1 MSSNYLDNF
10 GERRFIGETLQIFK
24 KPNRMGTREWAETN
38 RILTSEVSSRP
49 GKMDCMQ
56 TPWMLYLME
65 CLDDPNK
72 NIIVGK
78 KSAQIAWTETINSFI
93 GRTVDL
99 DPRNI
104 MISFP
109 RAAGCQLFWKEKL
122 LPFIKSTPAIYNKVT
137 KYTKLSRVS
146 HKFIPFG
153 GGFIKLANMG
163 SADEGKSSVIA
174 ILIYEEP
181 DGIKGDVN
189 KQGDGL
195 AITRERK
202 KSYEGDWKIIYAGT
216 PTDKDFSQVDMA
228 YEQSNKMVYMVP
240 CHICG
245 ESHSLNFLQLRQDS
259 WADLRIDETYGPFN
273 PYSAYYLCPH
283 CNNPWTFE
291 EKNANVLEAINYN
304 NLGWVVTNP
313 EVTDIYGFAFNELLS
328 SFSNSNFV
336 ELSKLWL
343 KAKKAYEEG
352 KEGLMKSFVNNQ
364 TGEAYAPL
372 HSGYNVEDL
381 RKQRLHYSE
390 GIVPAGAFLLTAG
403 IDVQVGGESKR
414 SRFAICVR
422 AWGRNGNSWLVHWT
436 EIIGNANDYDDN
448 IWERLTD
455 YLTQE
460 WPHASGAGR
469 YLKIE
474 IAAIDS
480 GAVTENVYHYVKDMT
495 DSIDGQRP
503 KFYGQFGS
511 AFYATKGT
519 SQNRSPTGGD
529 RYEIYNDPTLMEATT
544 DAQARKSLAERWGIT
559 LYMVGTYKSHEELS
573 RRINLTGNRDR
584 WYFNETSYG
593 KYEEGLLSYRKTYGS
608 AEAFGV
614 WKLIPGRAG
623 EVDSCER
630 LNLYCSHAVGIHLLT
645 NRDWTSL
652 EYRLLQTSKT
662 DQLN

>member
-1 MSSNYLDNF
+1 MEDKFLENF
-10 GERRFIGETLQIFK
+10 GERRFLGECLQIFK
-24 KPNRMGTREWAETN
+24 KPSRISTREWAEEN

-49 GKMDCMQ
+49 GKMNCME

-65 CLDDPNK
+65 CLDNPDINV
-72 NIIVGK
+72 IVGK
-78 KSAQIAWTETINSFI
+78 KSAQIGWTETINSYV

-109 RAAGCQLFWKEKL
+109 RAAGCQLYWKEKL
-122 LPFIKSTPAIYNKVT
+122 LPFIKSTPAIHKKIT
-137 KYTKLSRVS
+137 KYTKLSRIS
-146 HKFIPFG
+146 HKFIPFS

-195 AITRERK
+195 AITKERK
-202 KSYEGDWKIIYAGT
+202 KSFQGDWKIIYAGT

-240 CHICG
+240 CHVCG
-245 ESHSLNFLQLRQDS
+245 KSHELNFNYLKQDV
-259 WADLRIDETYGPFN
+259 WPDLRIDDTYGQFN

-283 CNNPWTFE
+283 CNSSWTFE
-291 EKNANVLEAINYN
+291 QKNKNVLEAINYN
-304 NLGWVVTNP
+304 NKGWVVTNP
-313 EVTDIYGFAFNELLS
+313 EISDTYGFAFTELLS
-328 SFSNSNFV
+328 SFENSNFI

-372 HSGYNVEDL
+372 HSGHNVEDL
-381 RKQRLHYSE
+381 KKKRLSYSE

-436 EIIGNANDYDDN
+436 EIMGNANDYEDK
-448 IWERLTD
+448 IWTNLED
-455 YLTQE
+455 YLSQE

-474 IAAIDS
+474 I
-480 GAVTENVYHYVKDMT
+480 VW
-495 DSIDGQRP
+495 
-503 KFYGQFGS
+503 
-511 AFYATKGT
+511 
-519 SQNRSPTGGD
+519 
-529 RYEIYNDPTLMEATT
+529 IYLFP
-544 DAQARKSLAERWGIT
+544 
-559 LYMVGTYKSHEELS
+559 
-573 RRINLTGNRDR
+573 
-584 WYFNETSYG
+584 
-593 KYEEGLLSYRKTYGS
+593 
-608 AEAFGV
+608 
-614 WKLIPGRAG
+614 P
-623 EVDSCER
+623 
-630 LNLYCSHAVGIHLLT
+630 
-645 NRDWTSL
+645 
-652 EYRLLQTSKT
+652 
-662 DQLN
+662 